1 MDTLE
6 KIFDIVA
13 KLGQYCAYFSI
24 SVCLVVQIIYLIKQR
39 MRWRK

>member
-13 KLGQYCAYFSI
+13 KLGQYCVYFSF
-24 SVCLVVQIIYLIKQR
+24 SVFGVVAIICLIKQR
-39 MRWRK
+39 MRWHK